1 MVLIMPK
8 RSVFFISDSTGIT
21 AEALGL
27 SLLAHFDGIEFEQ
40 HRVPFV
46 DNADK
51 AREVA
56 TRIEMAREKD
66 GHRPILVMTLVGS
79 DIRAVFKECNA
90 LSLDLFG
97 TFINPLSAE
106 LSMPPAREIGMA
118 RRVASNEYRVR
129 LNAINFTLK
138 HDDGISDEGLEE
150 ADLILVGVSRCGKT
164 PTSLYLAMQFGLK
177 TANYPLL
184 PDDFER
190 RQLPGTLAQHRNKLF
205 GLTVTA
211 ERLSSIRKER
221 RPDSTYASL
230 HNCRHELVLAEDM
243 MRRENI
249 RYLDSSNRS
258 IEETATTVMQQFGIE
273 RH

>member
-1 MVLIMPK
+1 MPK

-40 HRVPFV
+40 HRVPFI
-46 DNADK
+46 DSADK

-56 TRIEMAREKD
+56 TRIARAQEKD

-79 DIRAVFKECNA
+79 DIRAVFRECDA

-97 TFINPLSAE
+97 TFIDPLSAE
-106 LSMPPAREIGMA
+106 LGMPPAQEIGMA
-118 RRVASNEYRVR
+118 RRVASNEFRVR

-138 HDDGISDEGLEE
+138 HDDGVSDEDLEE

-164 PTSLYLAMQFGLK
+164 PTSLYLAMQFGIK
-177 TANYPLL
+177 CANYPLL
-184 PDDFER
+184 PEDFER
-190 RQLPGTLAQHRNKLF
+190 RQLPGTLAQHRKKLF

-211 ERLSSIRKER
+211 ERLSNVRKER
-221 RPDSTYASL
+221 RPDSVYSAIN
-230 HNCRHELVLAEDM
+230 NCRHELTLAEDM
-243 MRRENI
+243 MRREGI
-249 RYLDSSNRS
+249 KFLDNTSRS
-258 IEETATTVMQQFGIE
+258 IEETATAVMQQFGME

>member
-1 MVLIMPK
+1 MPK

-27 SLLAHFDGIEFEQ
+27 SLLAHYDGIEFEQ
-40 HRVPFV
+40 HRMPFV
-46 DNADK
+46 DTVDK
-51 AREVA
+51 AREVS
-56 TRIEMAREKD
+56 TRVSRAGEKD
-66 GHRPILVMTLVGS
+66 GHRPILVMTLVSS
-79 DIRAVFKECNA
+79 DLRDVFRECDA
-90 LSLDLFG
+90 LILDLFG

-106 LSMPPAREIGMA
+106 LGMPPAQEIGMA
-118 RRVASNEYRVR
+118 RRVASNEFRVR

-138 HDDGISDEGLEE
+138 HDDGVTDEGLEE
-150 ADLILVGVSRCGKT
+150 ADIILVGVSRCGKT

-190 RQLPGTLAQHRNKLF
+190 RTLPGTLTQHRKKLF

-211 ERLSSIRKER
+211 ERLSNVRKER
-221 RPDSTYASL
+221 RPDSVYSSIN
-230 HNCRHELVLAEDM
+230 NCRHEITLAEDM
-243 MRRENI
+243 MRREGI
-249 RYLDSSNRS
+249 KFLDNTSRS
-258 IEETATTVMQQFGIE
+258 IEETATAVMQQFGIE